1 MSLTDKLIEQRQ
13 STHGNVED
21 NAFRLFWLNRLVAVD
36 ENDAVGD
43 LSIRMLNLK
52 LARFLS
58 SGCTVKD
65 SIDDA
70 LGYLQLG
77 GDIKLKPRVVRLP
90 VEFYFEKLGVSD
102 ESFEPMVVECRRII
116 RALHN
121 HDLVEVKTLLTY
133 IQARAEKFKLT

>member
-13 STHGNVED
+13 ATHGNVED
-21 NAFRLFWLNRLVAVD
+21 NAFRLFWLNRLVSVD
-36 ENDAVGD
+36 EMDAVAD

-58 SGCTVKD
+58 SDCTVKD

-77 GDIKLKPRVVRLP
+77 GDIKLEPRTVRLP
-90 VEFYFEKLGVSD
+90 VEFYFEKIGISD
-102 ESFEPMVVECRRII
+102 ESFEPMVVECRRIV
-116 RALHN
+116 RALHA
-121 HDLVEVKTLLTY
+121 HDLKEVKRLLTY
-133 IQARAEKFKLT
+133 IQARADKFNLV

>member
-21 NAFRLFWLNRLVAVD
+21 NANRLFWFNRLVSVD
-36 ENDAVGD
+36 AEDAIAD
-43 LSIRMLNLK
+43 LSLRMLNLK

-58 SGCTVKD
+58 SDCSVKD

-77 GDIKLKPRVVRLP
+77 GDITPNQRVVRLP
-90 VEFYFEKLGVSD
+90 VEFYFKKLGVPEDS
-102 ESFEPMVVECRRII
+102 EVPIVVEMRRIV
-116 RALHN
+116 RALYN
-121 HDLVEVKTLLTY
+121 HDLDAVKVKLEF
-133 IQARAEKFKLT
+133 IQANAEAFNLV